1 VISHTVCV
9 HTFSRMPQGGQRVT
23 GCDYVRMR
31 FLHLAFVI
39 AVAVSCTASPAAS
52 TASPSPSPTE
62 SATASPVP
70 SKTPA
75 PRTSNVFVIV
85 MENTSLAV
93 ALRSPT
99 LQRLAAKYG
108 LATSYSA
115 VSSPS
120 LPNYL
125 AMTSG
130 STWGVTDD
138 GYHLL
143 PAGGLGAQLTAA
155 GVSWRAY
162 MEGLTSAGCVGS
174 PYPYALKHNPFAY
187 YGGSCPANV
196 VPFDA
201 LDADLAGNT
210 PSFVWITP
218 GLCHDGHD
226 CAMTEAGPWLE
237 DLVARIVATP
247 AWRDRGVLF
256 IVWDEGDGRS
266 SVVPLIVATPGL
278 ESRRVDGVY
287 DHYSL
292 LATIEDHFGLPR
304 LGAAKDARPLTDLL
318 PAR

>member
-1 VISHTVCV
+1 MAT
-9 HTFSRMPQGGQRVT
+9 
-23 GCDYVRMR
+23 
-31 FLHLAFVI
+31 
-39 AVAVSCTASPAAS
+39 VAVLAASCISGPAAATQTPAAS
-52 TASPSPSPTE
+52 LSPPPTESVAPTSAPSPTP
-62 SATASPVP
+62 TP
-70 SKTPA
+70 KTP
-75 PRTSNVFVIV
+75 NVFVIV
-85 MENTSLAV
+85 MENSALTT
-93 ALRSPT
+93 ALRAPAV
-99 LQRLAAKYG
+99 QRLAAKYM
-108 LATSYSA
+108 LATNYNA

-130 STWGVTDD
+130 STWGITDD
-138 GYHLL
+138 AYHVL

-162 MEGLTSAGCVGS
+162 MEGLTSAGCTRS

-196 VPFDA
+196 VPLDV
-201 LDADLAGNT
+201 LDADLAGET

-226 CAMTEAGPWLE
+226 CALAEAGVWLE
-237 DLVARIVATP
+237 DLVARIVASA

-266 SVVPLIVATPGL
+266 SVVPLIVATPDVG
-278 ESRRVDGVY
+278 SRSVDGFY

-292 LATIEDHFGLPR
+292 LAAIEDHFGLSR
-304 LGAAKDARPLTDLL
+304 LGAAKDARPLSDLL
-318 PAR
+318 PARTR